1 MMAVFEPKFS
11 MKLDKAAAAPAADAL
26 FETKL
31 HFMFENQSEKEKLFG
46 KVFFSSFPCTTIT
59 LNATLICDIENSS
72 AIRVNRLY

>member
-11 MKLDKAAAAPAADAL
+11 MKLDKAAAAPAADTL

-46 KVFFSSFPCTTIT
+46 KVFFSSFPCTTI
-59 LNATLICDIENSS
+59 NATLICDIENSS

>member
-11 MKLDKAAAAPAADAL
+11 MKLDKAAAAPAADTL

-46 KVFFSSFPCTTIT
+46 KVFFSSFPCTTINT
-59 LNATLICDIENSS
+59 TLICDIESSS

>member
-46 KVFFSSFPCTTIT
+46 KVFFLHFHALP
-59 LNATLICDIENSS
+59 LLLMQH
-72 AIRVNRLY
+72 LYVISKIVVQSE